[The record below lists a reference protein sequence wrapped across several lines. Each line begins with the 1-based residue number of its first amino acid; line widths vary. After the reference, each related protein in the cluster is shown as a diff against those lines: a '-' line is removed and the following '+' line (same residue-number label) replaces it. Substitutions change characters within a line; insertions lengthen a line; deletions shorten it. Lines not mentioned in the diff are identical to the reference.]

1 MEACQIG
8 QDECAQ
14 VHQAAHN
21 SCQMEQNTRLHRYRR
36 RGKRLAAAQKVAQ
49 SNSQVYGDENDHFL
63 GDAAYVGKENCKAIT
78 ESGRIPILTP
88 KKGQSSKGFNAWSNM
103 LKFLKEHPRTYY
115 GILRRRNNVENA
127 FSSLKARFGT
137 IVQTKSLKTQT
148 IDFGHVH
155 LLQHGPLVWKTAVWG
170 MLRTLE

>member
-1 MEACQIG
+1 MSVHKYVKLHIIRARWSKILACTVTEGEENDSPQPRKLLNQIPKY
-8 QDECAQ
+8 D
-14 VHQAAHN
+14 
-21 SCQMEQNTRLHRYRR
+21 
-36 RGKRLAAAQKVAQ
+36 
-49 SNSQVYGDENDHFL
+49 GDENVHFL